1 MLYSLLAVLDIPAII
16 DMTPTVG
23 VTIIHTGAMGL
34 RMSIKATVIEVDGNT
49 IKGHGD
55 IKGRK

>member
-1 MLYSLLAVLDIPAII
+1 MLYSLLAVLDISVVI

-23 VTIIHTGAMGL
+23 IIIIHTGAMAL
-34 RMSIKATVIEVDGNT
+34 RMSIKATVIVVDGNT
-49 IKGHGD
+49 INGHAD